1 MSRPPPYIEG
11 RGLHTGYNTKGNPV
25 YTYDIVRNGVVQPP
39 THAGM
44 DAYGIEHRVS
54 TPAQLAHLGKL
65 KELEQRERNLAS
77 GGAPGS
83 GMSPTTQ
90 LTLII
95 SILVI
100 QIQENMH
107 FNQALDIETLQKIQ
121 GNIEILREIYES
133 GLAYDPI
140 TIFFEQRLQFYITK
154 FNLLG
159 GTLIAR
165 KLFVDLL
172 NQLFLELGT
181 VYNQEKEAE
190 KAASVYAETV
200 HPRVSSQLS
209 QPLPP
214 ALITEADW
222 RKWQTTQAPH
232 LILTGSV
239 PNNSL
244 NSYTKWRTSGGRRS
258 KSRKNRRSKSRRRRN
273 RK

>member
-44 DAYGIEHRVS
+44 DTYGVEHRVS

-65 KELEQRERNLAS
+65 KELQQRERNLAS

-83 GMSPTTQ
+83 GMSATTK
-90 LTLII
+90 LTLKITT
-95 SILVI
+95 LVI
-100 QIQENMH
+100 KIQENMH

-140 TIFFEQRLQFYITK
+140 TNFFEQRLDFYITV
-154 FNLLG
+154 FNGLG
-159 GTLIAR
+159 FVVIAR

-181 VYNQEKEAE
+181 VYIKEKEAE
-190 KAASVYAETV
+190 TAASVYAETV

-222 RKWQTTQAPH
+222 RKWQTTQAPY
-232 LILTGSV
+232 LLTTGAV

-244 NSYTKWRTSGGRRS
+244 NSYTKWRTSGGRRL